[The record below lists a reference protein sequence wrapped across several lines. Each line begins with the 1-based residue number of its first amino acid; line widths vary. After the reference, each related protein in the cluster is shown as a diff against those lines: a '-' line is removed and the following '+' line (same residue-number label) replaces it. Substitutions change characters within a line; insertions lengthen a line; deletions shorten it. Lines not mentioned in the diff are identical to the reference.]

1 MRYDNVTAVLC
12 LGRISR
18 EREPTHNRSQCYEQT
33 HSVLQTL
40 YNFAAIS
47 TGRINTPHSPVLRKP
62 IQRLSL
68 MSVLR
73 DRCGRLPADNPDR
86 IKDMRSKKANMPERL
101 LSGFDRSPVEQAV
114 ENLRQALRVLELV
127 PLTSSDLTPHPVVI
141 VRAEIENA
149 RRYLGLIENQNSA
162 TA

>member
-1 MRYDNVTAVLC
+1 VIDV
-12 LGRISR
+12 
-18 EREPTHNRSQCYEQT
+18 
-33 HSVLQTL
+33 
-40 YNFAAIS
+40 
-47 TGRINTPHSPVLRKP
+47 
-62 IQRLSL
+62 
-68 MSVLR
+68 
-73 DRCGRLPADNPDR
+73 GRLPADNPDR
-86 IKDMRSKKANMPERL
+86 IKDMRSKKANVPERV